1 MDSSFRE
8 AARTV
13 DSQFGLPIICNPT
26 GSLVLV
32 KPQGMLAAGFPII
45 FIGNVFGN
53 APQNSFVSTPFILV
67 GGLPTG
73 NAGTEVVGVNIKSN
87 FSKAD
92 ANFALTISISPT
104 ARA

>member
-45 FIGNVFGN
+45 FIGNVF
-53 APQNSFVSTPFILV
+53 
-67 GGLPTG
+67 
-73 NAGTEVVGVNIKSN
+73 
-87 FSKAD
+87 
-92 ANFALTISISPT
+92 
-104 ARA
+104 